1 MNEVLDDHLT
11 THKRPKSLYGKY
23 SNIPAAIVILGALF
37 KIMHWPYGGMMVLF
51 GISGHFGI
59 ELGYAIALK
68 FASKI
73 NNRRLLI
80 ASFFLVFMTGIW
92 RLDFKDWA
100 LIDYSFIL
108 IILAS
113 IAITYILTK
122 KKIKGNLCLI
132 LKLHAKLKNKI

>member
-11 THKRPKSLYGKY
+11 KKRHKSPYGKY

-59 ELGYAIALK
+59 ELGYALVLK
-68 FASKI
+68 FSSKI

-80 ASFFLVFMTGIW
+80 ASFFLIFMTGIW
-92 RLDFKDWA
+92 RLDFKTWA
-100 LIDYSFIL
+100 LVDYSFIL
-108 IILAS
+108 VIVAS
-113 IAITYILTK
+113 LVITYVLTK
-122 KKIKGNLCLI
+122 QKIK
-132 LKLHAKLKNKI
+132 ANKP